1 MQYVSRA
8 QSGARDPGERRD
20 SGSVIDST
28 HTFDD
33 FDKAV
38 ARLSGRDVFGKVVI
52 TH

>member
-1 MQYVSRA
+1 LIRVAVNHQLR
-8 QSGARDPGERRD
+8 PF
-20 SGSVIDST
+20 IDST

-52 TH
+52 TR